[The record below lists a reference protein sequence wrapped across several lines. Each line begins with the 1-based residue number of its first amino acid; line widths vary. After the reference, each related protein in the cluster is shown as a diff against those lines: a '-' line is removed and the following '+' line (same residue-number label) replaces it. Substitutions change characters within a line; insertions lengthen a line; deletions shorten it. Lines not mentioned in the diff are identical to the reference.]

1 MTNKKQNPI
10 TWYSVQKEDLK
21 NKIFFNKLT
30 TGEYLSE
37 MERIESCAKDMFYN
51 AVYEAFESG
60 RQSGYDEAIKEV
72 VNGDTFFG
80 LKDGEEYIKENYG

>member
-1 MTNKKQNPI
+1 MRNKKQNPI
-10 TWYSVQKEDLK
+10 TWYSQQVDELK
-21 NKIFFNKLT
+21 KKIFCSKLT

-37 MERIESCAKDMFYN
+37 RENAESRAKDMFYN

-60 RQSGYDEAIKEV
+60 RKSGYDEAIKEV

-80 LKDGEEYIKENYG
+80 LRDGEEYIKENYG